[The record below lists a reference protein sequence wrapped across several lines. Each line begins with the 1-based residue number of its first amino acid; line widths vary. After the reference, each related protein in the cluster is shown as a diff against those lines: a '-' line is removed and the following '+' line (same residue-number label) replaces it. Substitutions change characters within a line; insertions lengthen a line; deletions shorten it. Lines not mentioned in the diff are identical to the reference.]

1 MTERKKN
8 INNEL
13 FNYYFGYLKPTI
25 MFERLKNVNDDKNK
39 DMVKSINQKLTK
51 LMNMPED
58 RVSKVEENN

>member
-1 MTERKKN
+1 M
-8 INNEL
+8 
-13 FNYYFGYLKPTI
+13 FNHYFGYLKPTI

-39 DMVKSINQKLTK
+39 DMVKSVNQKLTK

>member
-1 MTERKKN
+1 
-8 INNEL
+8 
-13 FNYYFGYLKPTI
+13 

-58 RVSKVEENN
+58 RVSKVEENNCYC